1 MFFFVTKKT
10 LTLTLSLTLTL
21 ILTLSGN
28 QIVFP
33 AGILQ
38 PPFFKAGYPKA
49 LNFGRIGA
57 VIGHEITHGFD
68 NNGKLNY
75 FNFIFVTKR

>member
-1 MFFFVTKKT
+1 MTSV
-10 LTLTLSLTLTL
+10 LSRLREEVDEKIWYMSPPTVNAYYNP
-21 ILTLSGN
+21 SGN

-49 LNFGRIGA
+49 LNFGSMGA

-68 NNGKLNY
+68 NNGR
-75 FNFIFVTKR
+75 FTF